1 MRGGSRRRTRP
12 DESGKPGY
20 ITRDGYRRLEEE
32 AARLWNVERPK
43 LTRAVAEAAAE
54 GDRSENAEYIYGKR
68 RLREIDRRLRFLAER
83 MDALTVVR
91 SRPDPSGRV
100 YFGAFATLEEPD
112 GSRREIRLVG
122 VDESD
127 PSRGLVSIAS
137 PLGRS
142 LLGREEGDEILL
154 RSPRGQRR
162 LTLVAVRYASEPQGD
177 A

>member
-1 MRGGSRRRTRP
+1 MVCGVARPEDRYITPEGFRRLQEEAERLWTVERRRVTR
-12 DESGKPGY
+12 EVS
-20 ITRDGYRRLEEE
+20 
-32 AARLWNVERPK
+32 
-43 LTRAVAEAAAE
+43 EAAAL

-68 RLREIDRRLRFLAER
+68 RLREIDRRLRFLAKR

-100 YFGAFATLEEPD
+100 YFGAFATLEEPN
-112 GSRREIRLVG
+112 GSHREIRLVG

-127 PSRGLVSIAS
+127 PGRGLVSIAS

-154 RSPRGQRR
+154 RTPRGERR
-162 LTLVAVRYASEPQGD
+162 LTLVSVRYASEPEEE